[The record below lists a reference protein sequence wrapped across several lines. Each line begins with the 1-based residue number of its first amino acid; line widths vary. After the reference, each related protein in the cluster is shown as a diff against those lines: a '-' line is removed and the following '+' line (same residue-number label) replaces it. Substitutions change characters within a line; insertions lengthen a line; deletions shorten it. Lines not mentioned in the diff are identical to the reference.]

1 MRRARVTL
9 QGAFHH
15 AMNRGYKGKKI
26 FLKDPEKSLFLELL
40 KETAK
45 VLGIRIFV

>member
-1 MRRARVTL
+1 MRRTRASY

-15 AMNRGYKGKKI
+15 AMNRGYEGKKI
-26 FLKDPEKSLFLELL
+26 FLKDSEKSLFLELL
-40 KETAK
+40 KENAK